1 MIQLAQA
8 GLSVFQSFQ
17 SIKDVKRQAQTSI
30 ENARRQREAAAANSA
45 RINAGRV
52 AELARLQ
59 DALTQ
64 VQFQARG
71 FKSQIAV
78 QQGLTKNYSS
88 TVQALQAD
96 IDKQAEAAKVRALR
110 NQQQLDI
117 QRNQQIDA
125 INQQMLQG
133 VPQVQTQSNYASALS
148 ASINVALEGYSQG
161 AFSAYKKPAA
171 ASTVVPASGT
181 STRNIS
187 IEQQLYGAG
196 LGFNAS
202 ASGGA
207 LNLNKVLGL

>member
-8 GLSVFQSFQ
+8 GFSVFQSFQ
-17 SIKDVKRQAQTSI
+17 SIKDVKRQAQTSM
-30 ENARRQREAAAANSA
+30 ENARRQREAAAANVT

-64 VQFQARG
+64 VQFQAQG

-96 IDKQAEAAKVRALR
+96 IDKQAAAAKVRALR

-125 INQQMLQG
+125 INQQMLQS
-133 VPQVQTQSNYASALS
+133 VPQVQSQADYASALS
-148 ASINVALEGYSQG
+148 AGINVALEGYADG
-161 AFSAYKKPAA
+161 RFSANKAAKKPTDVPL
-171 ASTVVPASGT
+171 ASTSVQ
-181 STRNIS
+181 NIPV
-187 IEQQLYGAG
+187 EQRLYGAS

-207 LNLNKVLGL
+207 LNLSKVLGL